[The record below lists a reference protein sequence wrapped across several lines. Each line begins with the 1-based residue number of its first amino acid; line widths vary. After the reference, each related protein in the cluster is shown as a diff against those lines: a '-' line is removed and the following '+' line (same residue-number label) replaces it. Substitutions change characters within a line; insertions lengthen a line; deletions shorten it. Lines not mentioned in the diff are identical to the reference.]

1 MSGRPDPILEVQD
14 LVKHFPVKGGRIYAV
29 NGVSFSQARGE
40 TIGIVGESGCGK
52 STLARTVLRL
62 IEPTSG
68 KLLFDGQDLLRL
80 PPKALRRRRRDMQII
95 FQDPYASL
103 DPRVRIGT
111 SIEEPLLIHGFG
123 RRAERVRRV
132 AELLELVGLGADAA
146 ARYPH
151 EFSGGQR
158 QRIGIARAIAAG
170 PKLVIADEP
179 VSALDVS
186 IQSQILNLLVELRDR
201 LALSLLFI
209 SHDLAVI
216 RYISERVA
224 VMYLGQLVEVGD
236 AAAIYERAGAP
247 VHPGAAVGDPAA
259 RSGAPAQAHRAARA
273 TCRAP
278 STRRP
283 AARSIRAARRR
294 WSAAAPRCRWSAT
307 SARPESRA
315 WCAATSTRARP
326 RARTRSG
333 SRAQVAS
340 APRRSPARGPRDRR
354 RASPPGRR

>member
-1 MSGRPDPILEVQD
+1 MSSRLAPILEVQD
-14 LVKHFPVKGGRIYAV
+14 LVKHFPVKGGRISAV

-62 IEPTSG
+62 VEPTSG
-68 KLLFDGQDLLRL
+68 QVLFDGEDLLRL
-80 PPKALRRRRRDMQII
+80 PPRTLRRRRRDMQII

-111 SIEEPLLIHGFG
+111 SIEEPLLIHRFG
-123 RRAERVRRV
+123 SRAERGARV
-132 AELLELVGLGADAA
+132 ALLLELVGLGAEAA
-146 ARYPH
+146 SRYPH

-186 IQSQILNLLVELRDR
+186 IQSQILNLLALLRDR

-236 AAAIYERAGAP
+236 AAAIYEQPAHPYTQALLSAIPQPDPERRRKRIVLAGDVP
-247 VHPGAAVGDPAA
+247 SPEHPPGGCPFHPRCPQAMDRCRTEVPLERNLGTAA
-259 RSGAPAQAHRAARA
+259 RPH
-273 TCRAP
+273 P
-278 STRRP
+278 V
-283 AARSIRAARRR
+283 
-294 WSAAAPRCRWSAT
+294 RCHLY
-307 SARPESRA
+307 
-315 WCAATSTRARP
+315 
-326 RARTRSG
+326 
-333 SRAQVAS
+333 
-340 APRRSPARGPRDRR
+340 
-354 RASPPGRR
+354 

>member
-1 MSGRPDPILEVQD
+1 MSSRPDPILEVRD
-14 LVKHFPVKGGRIYAV
+14 LVKQFPVKGGRIHAV
-29 NGVSFSQARGE
+29 NGVSFAQARGE

-62 IEPTSG
+62 TEPTSG
-68 KLLFDGQDLLRL
+68 WLRFDGEDLLRL
-80 PPKALRRRRRDMQII
+80 PPGALRRRRRDMQII

-103 DPRVRIGT
+103 DPRVRIGA
-111 SIEEPLLIHGFG
+111 SIEEPLIVHGFG
-123 RRAERVRRV
+123 GRAERARRV
-132 AELLELVGLGADAA
+132 AELLELVGLGAEAA

-186 IQSQILNLLVELRDR
+186 IRSQILNLLMELRDR

-236 AAAIYERAGAP
+236 AASLYE
-247 VHPGAAVGDPAA
+247 
-259 RSGAPAQAHRAARA
+259 APAHPYTQALLSA
-273 TCRAP
+273 TPQPDPERKRQRIVLAGDVPSPEHPPTGCPFHPRCPQVMDRCRSEAP
-278 STRRP
+278 LERNIGTETRRHLV
-283 AARSIRAARRR
+283 
-294 WSAAAPRCRWSAT
+294 RCHLY
-307 SARPESRA
+307 
-315 WCAATSTRARP
+315 
-326 RARTRSG
+326 
-333 SRAQVAS
+333 
-340 APRRSPARGPRDRR
+340 
-354 RASPPGRR
+354 

>member
-14 LVKHFPVKGGRIYAV
+14 LVKHFPVQGGRIYAV

-62 IEPTSG
+62 IEPSSG

-201 LALSLLFI
+201 LDLSLLFI

-236 AAAIYERAGAP
+236 AAAIFKEPAHPYTQALLSAIPQPDPERRRKRI
-247 VHPGAAVGDPAA
+247 VLVGDVPSPEHPPA
-259 RSGAPAQAHRAARA
+259 GCPFH
-273 TCRAP
+273 
-278 STRRP
+278 
-283 AARSIRAARRR
+283 
-294 WSAAAPRCRWSAT
+294 PRCPQAMERCRTEVPLERNLGTAGK
-307 SARPESRA
+307 
-315 WCAATSTRARP
+315 P
-326 RARTRSG
+326 RLVRCHLY
-333 SRAQVAS
+333 
-340 APRRSPARGPRDRR
+340 
-354 RASPPGRR
+354 

>member
-1 MSGRPDPILEVQD
+1 MSGAPGPILEVRD
-14 LVKHFPVKGGRIYAV
+14 LVKQFPVKGGRIYAV
-29 NGVSFSQARGE
+29 NGVSFAQARGE

-62 IEPTSG
+62 IEPTAG
-68 KLLFDGQDLLRL
+68 QVRFDGEDLMRL
-80 PPKALRRRRRDMQII
+80 SSAALRRRRRDMQIV

-111 SIEEPLLIHGFG
+111 SIAEPLVIHGFG
-123 RRAERVRRV
+123 TRAERARRV
-132 AELLELVGLGADAA
+132 AELLDLVGLGAEAA

-186 IQSQILNLLVELRDR
+186 IQSQILNLLALLRDR

-236 AAAIYERAGAP
+236 AATIYERPA
-247 VHPGAAVGDPAA
+247 HPYTQALLSAIPQPDPE
-259 RSGAPAQAHRAARA
+259 
-273 TCRAP
+273 
-278 STRRP
+278 
-283 AARSIRAARRR
+283 RRR
-294 WSAAAPRCRWSAT
+294 RRIVLPGDVPNPEHPPAGCPFHPRCPQAMERCRSEVPLERNLGT
-307 SARPESRA
+307 PERPQLVR
-315 WCAATSTRARP
+315 CHLY
-326 RARTRSG
+326 
-333 SRAQVAS
+333 
-340 APRRSPARGPRDRR
+340 
-354 RASPPGRR
+354 

>member
-1 MSGRPDPILEVQD
+1 VNGWPEPILEVRD
-14 LVKHFPVKGGRIYAV
+14 LVKHFPVKGGRICAV
-29 NGVSFSQARGE
+29 NGVSFRQARGE

-68 KLLFDGQDLLRL
+68 HLLFDGEDLLRL

-123 RRAERVRRV
+123 RRAERARRV
-132 AELLELVGLGADAA
+132 AELLDLVGLGAEAA

-186 IQSQILNLLVELRDR
+186 IRSQILNLLALLRDR

-216 RYISERVA
+216 RYVSERVA

-236 AAAIYERAGAP
+236 VASIYEEPA
-247 VHPGAAVGDPAA
+247 HPYTQALLSAIPQPDP
-259 RSGAPAQAHRAARA
+259 
-273 TCRAP
+273 
-278 STRRP
+278 
-283 AARSIRAARRR
+283 
-294 WSAAAPRCRWSAT
+294 
-307 SARPESRA
+307 
-315 WCAATSTRARP
+315 
-326 RARTRSG
+326 
-333 SRAQVAS
+333 
-340 APRRSPARGPRDRR
+340 DRR
-354 RASPPGRR
+354 RKRIVLAGDVPSPEHPPRGCPFHPRCPQAMDRCRTEIPLERNLGTDARPHPVRCHLY

>member
-1 MSGRPDPILEVQD
+1 VSSRPAPILEVQD

-62 IEPTSG
+62 VEPTSG
-68 KLLFDGQDLLRL
+68 QVLFDGEDLLRL

-111 SIEEPLLIHGFG
+111 SIEEPLIIHGFG
-123 RRAERVRRV
+123 SRAERARRV
-132 AELLELVGLGADAA
+132 ALLLELVGLGAEAA
-146 ARYPH
+146 SRYPH

-224 VMYLGQLVEVGD
+224 VMYLGQLVEMGD
-236 AAAIYERAGAP
+236 AATIYEEPA
-247 VHPGAAVGDPAA
+247 HPYTQALLSAIPQPDPE
-259 RSGAPAQAHRAARA
+259 
-273 TCRAP
+273 
-278 STRRP
+278 
-283 AARSIRAARRR
+283 RRR
-294 WSAAAPRCRWSAT
+294 KRIVLAGDVPSPEHPPAGCPFHPRCPQAMERCRTEIPLERNLGTPAH
-307 SARPESRA
+307 
-315 WCAATSTRARP
+315 P
-326 RARTRSG
+326 RLVRCHLY
-333 SRAQVAS
+333 
-340 APRRSPARGPRDRR
+340 
-354 RASPPGRR
+354 

>member
-1 MSGRPDPILEVQD
+1 MSGAPGPILEVRD
-14 LVKHFPVKGGRIYAV
+14 LVKQFPVKGGRIYAV
-29 NGVSFSQARGE
+29 NGVSFAQARGE

-62 IEPTSG
+62 IEPTAG
-68 KLLFDGQDLLRL
+68 QVRFDGEDLMRL
-80 PPKALRRRRRDMQII
+80 SSAALRRRRRDMQIV

-103 DPRVRIGT
+103 DPRVRIGM
-111 SIEEPLLIHGFG
+111 SIAEPLVIHGFG
-123 RRAERVRRV
+123 TRAERARRV
-132 AELLELVGLGADAA
+132 AELLDLVGLGAEAA

-186 IQSQILNLLVELRDR
+186 IQSQILNLLALLRDR

-236 AAAIYERAGAP
+236 AATIYERPA
-247 VHPGAAVGDPAA
+247 HPYTQALLSAIPQPDPE
-259 RSGAPAQAHRAARA
+259 
-273 TCRAP
+273 
-278 STRRP
+278 
-283 AARSIRAARRR
+283 RRR
-294 WSAAAPRCRWSAT
+294 RRIVLPGDVPNPEHPPAGCPFHPRCPQAMERCRSEVPLERNLGT
-307 SARPESRA
+307 PERPQLVR
-315 WCAATSTRARP
+315 CHLY
-326 RARTRSG
+326 
-333 SRAQVAS
+333 
-340 APRRSPARGPRDRR
+340 
-354 RASPPGRR
+354 

>member
-1 MSGRPDPILEVQD
+1 MISRAGPILEVEN
-14 LVKHFPVKGGRIYAV
+14 LMKHFPVKGGRIYAL
-29 NGVSFSQARGE
+29 NGVSFRQARGE

-68 KLLFDGQDLLRL
+68 QLVFDGENLLGL
-80 PPKALRRRRRDMQII
+80 PPRALRRRRRDMQIV

-103 DPRVRIGT
+103 DPRVQIGT
-111 SIEEPLLIHGFG
+111 SIEEPLIIHRFG
-123 RRAERVRRV
+123 SRAERARRV
-132 AELLELVGLGADAA
+132 AELLELVGLGAEVA

-201 LALSLLFI
+201 LALSMLFI

-224 VMYLGQLVEVGD
+224 VMYLGQLVEFGD
-236 AAAIYERAGAP
+236 AAAIYEEPA
-247 VHPGAAVGDPAA
+247 HPYTQALLSAIPQPDP
-259 RSGAPAQAHRAARA
+259 
-273 TCRAP
+273 
-278 STRRP
+278 
-283 AARSIRAARRR
+283 
-294 WSAAAPRCRWSAT
+294 
-307 SARPESRA
+307 
-315 WCAATSTRARP
+315 
-326 RARTRSG
+326 
-333 SRAQVAS
+333 
-340 APRRSPARGPRDRR
+340 DRR
-354 RASPPGRR
+354 RKRIVLAGDVPSPEHPPAGCPFHPRCPQAMDRCRTEVPPERNIGSDALPRLVRCHLY

>member
-1 MSGRPDPILEVQD
+1 MIRPPEPILEVQN
-14 LVKHFPVKGGRIYAV
+14 LVKHFPVKGGRIYAL
-29 NGVSFSQARGE
+29 NGVSLRQARGE

-68 KLLFDGQDLLRL
+68 QLAFDGEDLLGL
-80 PPKALRRRRRDMQII
+80 PPGALRRRRRDMQIV

-111 SIEEPLLIHGFG
+111 SIEEPLIIHHFG
-123 RRAERVRRV
+123 SRAERARRV
-132 AELLELVGLGADAA
+132 AELLELVGLGAEAA
-146 ARYPH
+146 SRYPH

-201 LALSLLFI
+201 LALSMLFI

-224 VMYLGQLVEVGD
+224 VMYLGQLVEFGD
-236 AAAIYERAGAP
+236 AAAIYEEPA
-247 VHPGAAVGDPAA
+247 HPYTQALLSAIPQPDP
-259 RSGAPAQAHRAARA
+259 
-273 TCRAP
+273 
-278 STRRP
+278 
-283 AARSIRAARRR
+283 
-294 WSAAAPRCRWSAT
+294 
-307 SARPESRA
+307 
-315 WCAATSTRARP
+315 
-326 RARTRSG
+326 
-333 SRAQVAS
+333 
-340 APRRSPARGPRDRR
+340 DRR
-354 RASPPGRR
+354 RKRIVLAGDVPSPEHPPAGCPFHPRCPQAMDRCRTEVPLERNISSDAHPRLVRCHLY

>member
-1 MSGRPDPILEVQD
+1 MSNRSAPILEVQD
-14 LVKHFPVKGGRIYAV
+14 LVKHFPVKGGRIVAV

-68 KLLFDGQDLLRL
+68 QLLFDGEDLLRL
-80 PPKALRRRRRDMQII
+80 PAKALRRRRRDMQII

-111 SIEEPLLIHGFG
+111 SIEEPLIIHGFG
-123 RRAERVRRV
+123 SRAERARRV
-132 AELLELVGLGADAA
+132 ALLLELVGLGAEAA
-146 ARYPH
+146 SRYPH

-236 AAAIYERAGAP
+236 AATIYEEPA
-247 VHPGAAVGDPAA
+247 HPYTQALLSAIPQPDPE
-259 RSGAPAQAHRAARA
+259 
-273 TCRAP
+273 
-278 STRRP
+278 
-283 AARSIRAARRR
+283 RRR
-294 WSAAAPRCRWSAT
+294 KRIVLAGDVPSPEHPPAGCPFHPRCPQAMERCRTEIPLERNLGTPAH
-307 SARPESRA
+307 
-315 WCAATSTRARP
+315 P
-326 RARTRSG
+326 RLVRCHLY
-333 SRAQVAS
+333 
-340 APRRSPARGPRDRR
+340 
-354 RASPPGRR
+354 

>member
-1 MSGRPDPILEVQD
+1 VSGAPGPILEVRD
-14 LVKHFPVKGGRIYAV
+14 LVKHFPVKGGRIHAV
-29 NGVSFSQARGE
+29 NGVSFALARGE

-68 KLLFDGQDLLRL
+68 RIVFDGEDLVRL
-80 PPKALRRRRRDMQII
+80 SSAALRRRRRDMQIV

-103 DPRVRIGT
+103 DPRIRIGA
-111 SIEEPLLIHGFG
+111 SIAEPLVIHGFG
-123 RRAERVRRV
+123 VRAERARRV
-132 AELLELVGLGADAA
+132 AELLELVGLGAEAGS
-146 ARYPH
+146 RYPH

-186 IQSQILNLLVELRDR
+186 IQSQILNLLVELRER

-224 VMYLGQLVEVGD
+224 VMHRGRVVESGTAEQIFTRPRDPYTQALLD
-236 AAAIYERAGAP
+236 AVPDADPERILERRT
-247 VHPGAAVGDPAA
+247 A
-259 RSGAPAQAHRAARA
+259 RVP
-273 TCRAP
+273 
-278 STRRP
+278 
-283 AARSIRAARRR
+283 
-294 WSAAAPRCRWSAT
+294 APR
-307 SARPESRA
+307 
-315 WCAATSTRARP
+315 P
-326 RARTRSG
+326 RQG
-333 SRAQVAS
+333 VA
-340 APRRSPARGPRDRR
+340 
-354 RASPPGRR
+354 

>member
-1 MSGRPDPILEVQD
+1 VSGRPDPILEVQD

-103 DPRVRIGT
+103 DPRVRIGA
-111 SIEEPLLIHGFG
+111 SIEEPLLIHRFG
-123 RRAERVRRV
+123 RRAERGARV
-132 AELLELVGLGADAA
+132 AELLELVGLGAEAA

-236 AAAIYERAGAP
+236 AAAIFEEPAHPYTQALLSAIPQPDPERRRKRI
-247 VHPGAAVGDPAA
+247 VLVGDVPSPEHPPA
-259 RSGAPAQAHRAARA
+259 GCPFH
-273 TCRAP
+273 
-278 STRRP
+278 
-283 AARSIRAARRR
+283 
-294 WSAAAPRCRWSAT
+294 PRCPQVMDRCRT
-307 SARPESRA
+307 EIPLERNLGT
-315 WCAATSTRARP
+315 AAKP
-326 RARTRSG
+326 RLVRCHLY
-333 SRAQVAS
+333 
-340 APRRSPARGPRDRR
+340 
-354 RASPPGRR
+354 

>member
-1 MSGRPDPILEVQD
+1 MSGRSEPILEVQD

-68 KLLFDGQDLLRL
+68 RLVFDGEDLLRL
-80 PPKALRRRRRDMQII
+80 PPTALRRRRRDMQII
-95 FQDPYASL
+95 SQDPYASL

-111 SIEEPLLIHGFG
+111 SIEEPLIIHRFG
-123 RRAERVRRV
+123 RRGERARRV
-132 AELLELVGLGADAA
+132 AELLELVGLGAEAA
-146 ARYPH
+146 SRYPH

-186 IQSQILNLLVELRDR
+186 IRSQILNLLVELRDR

-236 AAAIYERAGAP
+236 AAALYEEPA
-247 VHPGAAVGDPAA
+247 HPYTQALLSAIPQPDPD
-259 RSGAPAQAHRAARA
+259 
-273 TCRAP
+273 
-278 STRRP
+278 
-283 AARSIRAARRR
+283 RRR
-294 WSAAAPRCRWSAT
+294 KRIVLAGDVPSPEHPPAGCPFHPRCPQAMERCRTEVPLERNLGTA
-307 SARPESRA
+307 
-315 WCAATSTRARP
+315 ARP
-326 RARTRSG
+326 RLVRCHLY
-333 SRAQVAS
+333 
-340 APRRSPARGPRDRR
+340 
-354 RASPPGRR
+354 